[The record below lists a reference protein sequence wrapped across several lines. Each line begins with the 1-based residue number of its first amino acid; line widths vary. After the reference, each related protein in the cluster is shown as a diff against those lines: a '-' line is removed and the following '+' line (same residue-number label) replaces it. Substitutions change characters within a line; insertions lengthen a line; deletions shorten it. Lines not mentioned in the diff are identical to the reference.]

1 MTHWMKVICLLL
13 VVMVA
18 FTYCVAPEDED
29 KTYIFLGHPYD
40 WQDWYGIDPR
50 LEALDFSNYDQVW
63 LGGDICS
70 RTTFQAS
77 TLDYLDS
84 IFNLSSDR
92 LHWTLGNHDIKYG
105 NVHYITDKTKRNTFY
120 TQTFDNLCLLVLNT
134 NLFRFFPAKQLEDD
148 CKERAEQLA
157 LIRQVTDT
165 ISKSSH
171 LVIMHHHAILSD
183 LRADSSGRIP
193 DLFNTNY
200 PDVQASCDSAVY
212 LTDFLYPR
220 LQEVKNRGVEVVLV
234 GGDLGMR
241 SKQCEFWTKDS
252 IAILGSGINNSLEFE
267 TAPDYVTSFD
277 KDKVL
282 LFYRNVQA
290 RKLEWEFVL
299 LDELVGGD
307 Q

>member
-1 MTHWMKVICLLL
+1 MIACRI
-13 VVMVA
+13 
-18 FTYCVAPEDED
+18 PPDEE

-50 LEALDFSNYDQVW
+50 LEAMDFSSFDQVW
-63 LGGDICS
+63 LGGDVCS
-70 RTTFQAS
+70 RTTYQAS

-84 IFNLSSDR
+84 IFDLSSER

-105 NVHYITDKTKRNTFY
+105 NIHFITDKTKRNTFY
-120 TQTFDNLCLLVLNT
+120 TQTFDDLCLLVLNT
-134 NLFRFFPAKQLEDD
+134 NLFRFFPAKQLQDD
-148 CKERAEQLA
+148 CDEREKQLE
-157 LIRQVTDT
+157 LIREVTDT
-165 ISKSSH
+165 ISSASH
-171 LVIMHHHAILSD
+171 LVIMHHHAIMSD

-200 PDVQASCDSAVY
+200 PDIQASCDSAFY

-220 LQEVKNRGVEVVLV
+220 LQDVKNRGVEVVLV

-267 TAPDYVTSFD
+267 TAPDYVTSFE

-282 LFYRNVQA
+282 LFHRNMQT
-290 RKLEWEFVL
+290 RKLEWEFVV
-299 LDELVGGD
+299 LDELVQGEK
-307 Q
+307 